1 MSKFNSGLH
10 KVLPDDIIHKIMYIN
25 FKKELKEECY
35 EMWERKAN
43 SWETSQKL
51 TCEWYRFIHNN
62 INDI

>member
-51 TCEWYRFIHNN
+51 TCEWYWFIHNN
-62 INDI
+62 IDDI